1 MSLNSFI
8 TLGRSGLRVSPFC
21 LGSMTFG
28 EDLGWGA
35 SVADSEAMI
44 AAYLERGGNFI
55 DTANVYTNGHSEKI
69 IGDFFAQKKGSRDR
83 VVIGTKFCCSLFEG
97 DPNGGGAGRKAL
109 MQQCEASLRRLQ
121 TDYIDI
127 YWLHI
132 WDHTAP
138 IEETLRG
145 LEDLVASGKVRY
157 IGFSDLPAWKVS
169 EAQTIAHFRG
179 WAPIIAV
186 QLEYSLLER
195 TAEGE
200 LFPMAQAMGMGIMPW
215 SPLRHGF
222 LSGKFHRDNAGSV
235 DTKRTAMGVPGEKD
249 YMVIDALCAVADEV
263 GATPAAV
270 ALAWVRSRPGVASTI
285 IGARRPD
292 QLHANL
298 AALDL
303 ILTDAQIA
311 KLNEVSKPVLNF
323 PADINAHVRPCSASR
338 APLSTGRPC
347 PRRPSWRRARTAIEP
362 PAEVHKLARTLL
374 AGNLKTAHLVA
385 AGERLT
391 NTNRIRLLSTIAR
404 QTLIGRGR
412 P

>member
-35 SVADSEAMI
+35 SVADSETMI

-55 DTANVYTNGHSEKI
+55 DTANIYTNGHSEKT
-69 IGDFFAQKKGSRDR
+69 IGDFFAHGKGNRDR
-83 VVIGTKFCCSLFEG
+83 VVIGTKFFCSLFEG
-97 DPNGGGAGRKAL
+97 DPNGGGASRKAL
-109 MQQCEASLRRLQ
+109 IQQCEASLRRLQ

-127 YWLHI
+127 YWLHN
-132 WDHTAP
+132 WDRTAP

-145 LEDLVASGKVRY
+145 LDDLVASGKVRY

-215 SPLRHGF
+215 SPLKHGF
-222 LSGKFHRDNAGSV
+222 RRASSA
-235 DTKRTAMGVPGEKD
+235 
-249 YMVIDALCAVADEV
+249 
-263 GATPAAV
+263 ATMP
-270 ALAWVRSRPGVASTI
+270 VRSIPSAPQWACR
-285 IGARRPD
+285 ARRIMLSLTRSAPWPTR
-292 QLHANL
+292 L
-298 AALDL
+298 AQHPPPSRWHGSGA
-303 ILTDAQIA
+303 AQ
-311 KLNEVSKPVLNF
+311 
-323 PADINAHVRPCSASR
+323 ASH
-338 APLSTGRPC
+338 
-347 PRRPSWRRARTAIEP
+347 RR
-362 PAEVHKLARTLL
+362 
-374 AGNLKTAHLVA
+374 
-385 AGERLT
+385 
-391 NTNRIRLLSTIAR
+391 
-404 QTLIGRGR
+404 
-412 P
+412 